1 MKEPRRRFAGT
12 VKVGEKGQI
21 VIPKEIREL
30 FSIRPGDTLLML
42 ADTKRG
48 IAILNDHEIF
58 SSFQSKLGFAPE
70 EDGEEGQ

>member
-1 MKEPRRRFAGT
+1 MKEARRQYAGT

-30 FSIRPGDTLLML
+30 FSIQPGDTLLLL

-48 IAILNDHEIF
+48 IAIMNDDEIF
-58 SSFQSKLGFAPE
+58 AKFQSKLGFSAE
-70 EDGEEGQ
+70 EEEA